1 MCRNCAGQKEGCG
14 GSNCY
19 NRRMNSLQVT
29 PEIEITEEAETELEP
44 LYRVIIHNDDVTPMD
59 FVVHVLTSIF
69 LLLEPDAI
77 EVMLTAHFK
86 GAAYVQTLPKA
97 EAQKRI
103 NKAHFAA
110 GLEGY
115 PLHFSLEPE

>member
-1 MCRNCAGQKEGCG
+1 M
-14 GSNCY
+14 
-19 NRRMNSLQVT
+19 SLQVT
-29 PEIEITEEAETELEP
+29 PEIEITEETETELEP

-69 LLLEPDAI
+69 FLLQPDAM

-86 GAAYVQTLPKA
+86 GAAYVQTLPKV

-115 PLHFSLEPE
+115 PLHFSMEPE